1 MCYFSSRASTCYM
14 CAFIHDM
21 CIGFLPFSAHVTY
34 VRGAPRSLVGTD
46 SISSGLGSKSKLCD
60 WSTKQGLN
68 PTGRSLPCSFHGF
81 RVENVSLWMSQPL
94 LCCWWTPESWRCRSK
109 IERCIGTSCIL
120 DVPKDDHAIP
130 NNKDATIDS
139 STRKM
144 KSLQSAGRMRHYSS
158 KTDTTDWCTLRRVS
172 KW

>member
-1 MCYFSSRASTCYM
+1 MRYTLGCRQRWRIHRYKGIQFRLDWDPNRSSV
-14 CAFIHDM
+14 
-21 CIGFLPFSAHVTY
+21 IGQQNI
-34 VRGAPRSLVGTD
+34 G
-46 SISSGLGSKSKLCD
+46 
-60 WSTKQGLN
+60 KQGLN

-120 DVPKDDHAIP
+120 YLPKVEHAILS
-130 NNKDATIDS
+130 NKDAPIDS

-144 KSLQSAGRMRHYSS
+144 KGLHLVGRMRHYSS
-158 KTDTTDWCTLRRVS
+158 KTDTTDWCSLRRVS

>member
-1 MCYFSSRASTCYM
+1 MPKCR
-14 CAFIHDM
+14 HE
-21 CIGFLPFSAHVTY
+21 SA
-34 VRGAPRSLVGTD
+34 APKGHIPLVNNKPMALVQTD

-60 WSTKQGLN
+60 WSTKHRK
-68 PTGRSLPCSFHGF
+68 TRSKPYRSISPLLFSWF

-94 LCCWWTPESWRCRSK
+94 LCCWWTLDSWRCRSK

-120 DVPKDDHAIP
+120 DVPKDDYAIP

-144 KSLQSAGRMRHYSS
+144 KSLHSAGRMRHYSS
-158 KTDTTDWCTLRRVS
+158 KNDTTD
-172 KW
+172 

>member
-1 MCYFSSRASTCYM
+1 MAGVGRF
-14 CAFIHDM
+14 D
-21 CIGFLPFSAHVTY
+21 LPFGQIRHTY
-34 VRGAPRSLVGTD
+34 HWYKRIQFRLDWDPNRSSVIGQQN
-46 SISSGLGSKSKLCD
+46 IG
-60 WSTKQGLN
+60 KQGLN

-94 LCCWWTPESWRCRSK
+94 LCCWWTLESWRCRTK

-120 DVPKDDHAIP
+120 DVPKDDYAIP

-144 KSLQSAGRMRHYSS
+144 KSLHSAGRMRHYSS
-158 KTDTTDWCTLRRVS
+158 KTDTTD
-172 KW
+172 